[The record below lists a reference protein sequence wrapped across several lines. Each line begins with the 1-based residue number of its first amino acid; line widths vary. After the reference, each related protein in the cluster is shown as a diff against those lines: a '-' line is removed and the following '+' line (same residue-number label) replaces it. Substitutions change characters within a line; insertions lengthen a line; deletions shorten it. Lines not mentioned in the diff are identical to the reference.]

1 MTSDQHATSAEH
13 ASSSC
18 ENASPVDASKLGLF
32 RQSLWWLKLVQVRFR
47 FFVIVLT
54 SATLVSQWTK
64 VQSLWDRWIWN
75 TTSMAAV
82 SSVSGAHEFFCP
94 MDPGVLSVWPA
105 ICPICN
111 MDLVPR
117 RRMEAQ
123 ILPEGVVARMQL
135 TPYRIQLAGIRTTV
149 VESKDLQYRMS
160 FTGILKNFPPQEDD
174 KSIIGFDA
182 FPSGSD
188 IELFHESRS
197 ATVSLHGVAN
207 RETRGTVSSNM
218 TVVGDGWQRM
228 SVRIVLDDPVAFPAG
243 SAVTATILV
252 MAGEVLA
259 SDQSSP
265 LLDSEHRIVCV
276 PESAIVDRGSEK
288 LVYVES
294 MPGMFD
300 GVAVKVGRR
309 MGAYYPV
316 LSGLQLGQRVAS
328 SGAFLIDAETR
339 LNPSLAAGYFGANPS
354 VITATSATSPIA
366 SVRKIAKKVD
376 VPNLSDE
383 DQKIVAQQKICPV
396 TELLLDSMGGP
407 IPVMLGDRK
416 VFICCAGCE
425 LKLRNEPEKYL
436 AKIPKGE

>member
-1 MTSDQHATSAEH
+1 MAEIGAGSVSILRH
-13 ASSSC
+13 RAHIC
-18 ENASPVDASKLGLF
+18 DTCQPVDESAKSLGSLDLEYHIDGGSLERLWGARVLLSDGSWCAVCLAS
-32 RQSLWWLKLVQVRFR
+32 
-47 FFVIVLT
+47 
-54 SATLVSQWTK
+54 
-64 VQSLWDRWIWN
+64 D
-75 TTSMAAV
+75 
-82 SSVSGAHEFFCP
+82 
-94 MDPGVLSVWPA
+94 LSNLQYGSRTA
-105 ICPICN
+105 
-111 MDLVPR
+111 

-207 RETRGTVSSNM
+207 RETRGTVCSNM

-265 LLDSEHRIVCV
+265 LLGSEHRIVCV

-354 VITATSATSPIA
+354 VITATSATSPLA
-366 SVRKIAKKVD
+366 SLRKIAKKSMSRTYQMRIKRSL
-376 VPNLSDE
+376 LSRRS
-383 DQKIVAQQKICPV
+383 A
-396 TELLLDSMGGP
+396 L
-407 IPVMLGDRK
+407 
-416 VFICCAGCE
+416 
-425 LKLRNEPEKYL
+425 
-436 AKIPKGE
+436 